1 MRSSLQFPCRRGD
14 CVKTHTDMDTSF
26 ESTLVEESLAPEVK
40 THTDMDTSFEAMVFI
55 YLISNYLQS
64 CFQLC
69 PKKQH
74 FSTPISGT

>member
-40 THTDMDTSFEAMVFI
+40 THTDMDTSF
-55 YLISNYLQS
+55 
-64 CFQLC
+64 
-69 PKKQH
+69 
-74 FSTPISGT
+74 